1 MITVNFKCIKGNDIT
16 AERVLA
22 GFSPCFVEWYDSSIV
37 GNKVG
42 KLTASVV
49 GGGTHT
55 FTNLI
60 PNADGKFYFDL
71 SMIAQPYLLS
81 CKSWRA
87 KEYSS
92 DYATNN
98 DENGLLTFA
107 DVIDINF
114 KFSINETESSQVYL
128 SFTRSAMQLNQT
140 NRASLVDFVSSNT
153 STDESPTQLR
163 LLLHSNNV
171 RRWNGYPLD
180 IPFMVSK
187 TVTSGTISTIGV
199 GLYYL
204 DSLITSSGL
213 SDNND
218 KNAMIATYYIDEII
232 LDIAPLELRV
242 KTSMNGGAQI
252 NTVFKFNQFMSHN
265 ECGYY
270 IRWRNNFGGWSYWLF
285 DGNAAKN
292 TQVSERN
299 NMLDVFTVDPYLESS
314 KKMLQRQIV
323 KQTIVTTSTEQEFEN
338 LHLSDLDTSTEVYL
352 YTLPKGSTPQ
362 GKAEEWKPIKIVAF
376 SSDPATER
384 TPVKTY
390 RVTFEDIETLTVI
403 C

>member
-1 MITVNFKCIKGNDIT
+1 MITVNFKCIRDNDIT
-16 AERVLA
+16 KERVLA
-22 GFSPCFVEWYDSSIV
+22 GFSPCFVEWSDSTIV

-42 KLTASVV
+42 KLTASVI

-55 FTNLI
+55 FTNLV
-60 PNADGKFYFDL
+60 PNSDGKFYFDL
-71 SMIAQPYLLS
+71 SMIVKPYLLM
-81 CKSWRA
+81 CKPWRA
-87 KEYSS
+87 KDYSS

-114 KFSINETESSQVYL
+114 KFGINETESSQEYL

-140 NRASLVDFVSSNT
+140 NRASLVDFVSSNI

-171 RRWNGYPLD
+171 RRWTGYPLD
-180 IPFMVSK
+180 VPFMVSK
-187 TVTSGTISTIGV
+187 TVTSGTISTIGI
-199 GLYYL
+199 GLYHL

-213 SDNND
+213 NDNND

-242 KTSMNGGAQI
+242 KTSMNGGAEI

-285 DGNAAKN
+285 EANASH
-292 TQVSERN
+292 TEQVGDRS
-299 NMLDVFTVDPYLESS
+299 NMLEVFTTDPYLESTKRILERS
-314 KKMLQRQIV
+314 KID
-323 KQTIVTTSTEQEFEN
+323 QTILATSTSLDWEVA
-338 LHLSDLDTSTEVYL
+338 HLSDLNTSTEVYL
-352 YTLPKGSTPQ
+352 YKLSKGALPQ
-362 GKAEEWKPIKIVAF
+362 GKPEEWEQVKVVNLTY
-376 SSDPATER
+376 DPTTDR
-384 TPVKTY
+384 TPVKAY
-390 RVTFEDIETLTVI
+390 RLTIEKIDTITQS